1 MVKLK
6 YCEPLF
12 TLKVFNVKMLKVLL
26 RLEEPEITG
35 TIDEEGRTLV
45 RRPQQ
50 LLHIHFFSHDPSF
63 ATCHRSNNKHSR

>member
-35 TIDEEGRTLV
+35 TIDEEGQTLV
-45 RRPQQ
+45 
-50 LLHIHFFSHDPSF
+50 
-63 ATCHRSNNKHSR
+63 